1 VTSNPSLLR
10 IERLSTEPASEHVM
24 PVQWRWASFLF
35 ANDASRPGL
44 VDIIRPEDKQRG
56 LITAVGRDYP

>member
-1 VTSNPSLLR
+1 
-10 IERLSTEPASEHVM
+10 M